1 MTHEEEPLEYPP
13 EIAALLADARPIEG
27 PSAAVKSAVR
37 ARVMLTVSAGPALA
51 ESPSSAA
58 GAKSA
63 AGAFSVKGVL
73 GAVMATGLAVA
84 LVWFALAKPGASTA
98 ARTVASEP
106 RPVAAQQTP
115 VAAPSRPITAA
126 PAVVTA
132 PTVSVATPTPTPT
145 VAMAQGASDAGVA
158 VRASEPRET
167 LAEEQR
173 LIERAQRALRAD
185 DAGGALRAL
194 GAHQQRFARGQLAM
208 EREALRVRALV
219 ASGRAGEARSAA
231 DRFASR
237 WPDSPLRAFVEGA
250 LR

>member
-1 MTHEEEPLEYPP
+1 MTNEHEPLEYPP

-37 ARVMLTVSAGPALA
+37 ARVMLTVSAGATASSA
-51 ESPSSAA
+51 ESLANGAS
-58 GAKSA
+58 AKSA
-63 AGAFSVKGVL
+63 AGVFSVKGAL
-73 GAVMATGLAVA
+73 GAVMVTGVAVA
-84 LVWFALAKPGASTA
+84 LVWFALAKPNASTA
-98 ARTVASEP
+98 AR
-106 RPVAAQQTP
+106 PVA
-115 VAAPSRPITAA
+115 RE
-126 PAVVTA
+126 PAVVLSA
-132 PTVSVATPTPTPT
+132 PTTMTTVVAPSVT
-145 VAMAQGASDAGVA
+145 VPAVAVPAVAVVPAAVVVPDAGAVT

-173 LIERAQRALRAD
+173 LIERAQRALRAE
-185 DAGGALRAL
+185 DADGALRAL

-219 ASGRAGEARSAA
+219 ASGRTGEARTAA
-231 DRFASR
+231 ERFASR